1 MNSYSP
7 EFEGHRSGRES
18 RKRSSGPSDLQGWRQ
33 AAPAPTQG
41 QGFPLEMGVWSP
53 RTVLDPVLFLASSL
67 MEPPPSTGMCLPR
80 EQRVF
85 QESPVCQGLSPGRP
99 GGQWAP
105 APPLRDQPE
114 AGAWGWR
121 CSDTRSRGS
130 GRDDKSARPQGS
142 DPAFLG
148 RILVSVC
155 PGTQRPSRE
164 SGGRAWQWENGPI
177 PGS

>member
-1 MNSYSP
+1 VGGRAERDPQASLTCRAGDKQPQPQLRVKVSP
-7 EFEGHRSGRES
+7 
-18 RKRSSGPSDLQGWRQ
+18 WRW
-33 AAPAPTQG
+33 AFG
-41 QGFPLEMGVWSP
+41 
-53 RTVLDPVLFLASSL
+53 VLFLASSL
-67 MEPPPSTGMCLPR
+67 MEPPPSTEMCLPR

-85 QESPVCQGLSPGRP
+85 QESLVCQGLSPGHP

-105 APPLRDQPE
+105 APPLRDPPE
-114 AGAWGWR
+114 GGTWGWR
-121 CSDTRSRGS
+121 RSDPCSRGF
-130 GRDDKSARPQGS
+130 GRDAKSAWPQGS

-164 SGGRAWQWENGPI
+164 SGGRAWPCENGLI

>member
-1 MNSYSP
+1 MNSYSL
-7 EFEGHRSGRES
+7 EFQGHCSGKES
-18 RKRSSGPSDLQGWRQ
+18 IKRSSGLSDLQGWRQ
-33 AAPAPTQG
+33 ATPTLTQG
-41 QGFPLEMGVWSP
+41 QGFPLELGVWSP

-67 MEPPPSTGMCLPR
+67 MEPPPSTEMCLPR

-85 QESPVCQGLSPGRP
+85 QESLVCQGMSLGHP

-105 APPLRDQPE
+105 APPLRDPPE
-114 AGAWGWR
+114 VGTWGWR
-121 CSDTRSRGS
+121 RSDTHSRGS
-130 GRDDKSARPQGS
+130 GRDAKSARPQGS

-148 RILVSVC
+148 RNLVSVC